1 MAAAHSNQTFKIVV
15 LGAPGVGKSTI
26 ISQFLHRKFLELHWF
41 TIELEQ
47 QTTLIGKEGRQVSLE
62 IVDTPGGYCF
72 GARRRFAI
80 ESGDAFILVFS
91 LEDECSFETVAM
103 IREDILRIKRKN
115 KVPILLV
122 GNKTDIEDDKRITGQ
137 IGAELFAKKE
147 WKTKYVEACGKDHSS
162 VTRAF
167 QKLLKLAK
175 IKVELSSHEEGET
188 RRFTFPGSVKRKLRA
203 IGKRRSSVA

>member
-72 GARRRFAI
+72 GARRRIAI

-91 LEDECSFETVAM
+91 LEDDCSFETVAM

-122 GNKTDIEDDKRITGQ
+122 GNKTDIEDLNPTERVNNYKCI
-137 IGAELFAKKE
+137 
-147 WKTKYVEACGKDHSS
+147 VC
-162 VTRAF
+162 
-167 QKLLKLAK
+167 
-175 IKVELSSHEEGET
+175 ELSG
-188 RRFTFPGSVKRKLRA
+188 KRKWSEVDIA
-203 IGKRRSSVA
+203 RRQIFLHGL